1 MNLDVSSACFFREPA
16 EQVAEAPA
24 EQRLEVSLRRAMG
37 VQLQEDVVAN
47 SWRQI
52 EPAADPRWCGHVVS
66 GDLSGFQAGLQACA
80 ESQPGGTGNH
90 KQVTS
95 SRSEEHTSELQSLRH
110 LVC

>member
-24 EQRLEVSLRRAMG
+24 EQRLEVSLRRAMS

-80 ESQPGGTGNH
+80 DPSRRLSIDPINTRH
-90 KQVTS
+90 FTS
-95 SRSEEHTSELQSLRH
+95 VSFATDRKS
-110 LVC
+110 VV